1 MSTQFIA
8 LATTAQRW
16 SWRPSDRYGG
26 GQFGFHILLPNET
39 INFGGQ
45 LTVLERQ
52 DFWMNVSVSQ
62 AQMNR
67 PSFQDKLQKLQG
79 VVQGGVPLV
88 ATSGRLVTSK
98 AGKQSLK
105 FQLSGLRL
113 PDTLPVAINRAVL
126 DVEVEEVN
134 DRWLLASESYRV
146 PHPKDGENPFR
157 KRKAWVCLPY
167 QMQLTRGQ
175 QVYVEGHLAARSPN
189 GEKNLYVIADL
200 VT

>member
-8 LATTAQRW
+8 LAAQAQRW

-26 GQFGFHILLPNET
+26 GQFGFHMLLANET

-45 LTVLERQ
+45 LVVLERQ

-67 PSFQDKLQKLQG
+67 PAFQDKLQKLQG
-79 VVQGGVPLV
+79 VGQGGVPLV
-88 ATSGRLVTSK
+88 ATSGRMVTSSK
-98 AGKQSLK
+98 GNQSLK

-113 PDTLPVAINRAVL
+113 PDTLPVAINRVVL
-126 DVEVEEVN
+126 DVQVEEVN
-134 DRWLLASESYRV
+134 DRWLLVSETYRV
-146 PHPKDGENPFR
+146 PNAKDGENPYK
-157 KRKAWVCLPY
+157 KRRAWVYLPH

-175 QVYVEGHLAARSPN
+175 QVYVEGHLAARSPT
-189 GEKNLYVIADL
+189 GEKNLYVVADL